1 MNELYTFLFDENVI
15 QTQFK
20 NQWIKIY
27 DPTYVETKIEELLKT
42 KETLQDLSEFLLSKA
57 KVGTFEK
64 KEKEEEEKDK
74 NNLTSDNFYHKT
86 ISDFPSLTQNN
97 FNKKKTKEIESL
109 QPKKKHKKPPIITQP
124 FNLSEN
130 KPRKFME
137 PNKIEVNF
145 KMKPLPLANYHKTS
159 LKQIEEERNERLDK
173 IRKEKM
179 LEQNP
184 FIFETDKRP
193 MNYDKIKEEVEK
205 KINDTLQFDNKY
217 SKKIP
222 DFSKNNADVKYNEAA
237 IIREE
242 YLIDKNKKEIEK
254 EMNRKL
260 IEKTDSKEFDRWVSE
275 MKVKEDIEKIEL
287 IQKRKIKLEMTRET
301 TLTCR
306 EKRQKINQMKNLEHK
321 KEIAEN
327 AIKKEKKKQKE
338 LIKNKNLILEI
349 NKGMDNIINNKIKK
363 IQENKDLYK
372 NIKDNYNELNLMAN
386 EEKKIELERR
396 DEIVRQIRELEKL
409 PMIRTT
415 GFDPTETQ
423 GIGLLEE
430 MSLVE
435 LKERLDIQ
443 KKMLNEQ
450 IKSKKE
456 ENKLKNE
463 ERVDEII
470 QKANIILE
478 HRDKLRNLKEIERKE
493 KKDAKIQRENL
504 LKEIREKS
512 LFEMREKMQN
522 KKDLLRKEDE
532 IFQRKIRD
540 IQLQRQFLQ
549 LGKAAVE
556 EKAMRMIEEGLE
568 RKIND
573 LQNQKLIDQQK
584 HESVNWIELNHKYNQ
599 AKKEVKKQKD
609 LLLNYQTNYENSKNL
624 NELAF
629 DQDLYYKKAIIDRE
643 YALRQFN
650 KEDYN
655 FKNKFSERL
664 HQNIRNKSSGR
675 MNFGKTA
682 NYFNRKANKNVNKG
696 KNKSFGGATNPS
708 LTYNNENLNKNLA
721 IINEGED
728 DEKNAILDKLNNEEK
743 KELVA
748 E

>member
-74 NNLTSDNFYHKT
+74 NNLTSDNFYNKT
-86 ISDFPSLTQNN
+86 TSDFPSLTQNN

-159 LKQIEEERNERLDK
+159 LKQIEEERNERLEK
-173 IRKEKM
+173 LRKRTLCE
-179 LEQNP
+179 P
-184 FIFETDKRP
+184 FDFETEKRP

-205 KINDTLQFDNKY
+205 KLNDTLDFDKKY
-217 SKKIP
+217 SNKIP
-222 DFSKNNADVKYNEAA
+222 DFSKINADVKYNEAA

-242 YLIDKNKKEIEK
+242 FLIDKNKKEIEK
-254 EMNRKL
+254 EMNRRL
-260 IEKTDSKEFDRWVSE
+260 IEKTDDKEFNRWVSE
-275 MKVKEDIEKIEL
+275 MKIKEDIENLEK
-287 IQKRKIKLEMTRET
+287 IQKRKFALEMTRET
-301 TLTCR
+301 TLTCK
-306 EKRQKINQMKNLEHK
+306 EKYQRINQLKNLEHK
-321 KEIAEN
+321 KELAEN
-327 AIKKEKKKQKE
+327 AIKKERKKQKE
-338 LIKNKNLILEI
+338 LIKNKNLIIEI
-349 NKGMDNIINNKIKK
+349 NKGLDNIVHNKIKRTN
-363 IQENKDLYK
+363 ENKELFK
-372 NIKDNYNELNLMAN
+372 NIKNNINELTAKAII
-386 EEKKIELERR
+386 EKKLELERR

-493 KKDAKIQRENL
+493 KKDAKIQKENL
-504 LKEIREKS
+504 LREIREKN

-522 KKDLLRKEDE
+522 KKDQLRKEDE

-549 LGKAAVE
+549 LGHAAVE
-556 EKAMRMIEEGLE
+556 EKVHKMIEEGLE
-568 RKIND
+568 RKINNE
-573 LQNQKLIDQQK
+573 QNQKLIDQQK
-584 HESVNWIELNHKYNQ
+584 AESVKWIDLNHKYKQ
-599 AKKEVKKQKD
+599 AVNDIKKQKK
-609 LLLNYQTNYENSKNL
+609 LLSQYSSAYENSKNL

-629 DQDLYYKKAIIDRE
+629 EQDKIFKKAIIDRE
-643 YALRQFN
+643 NALRKYQLD
-650 KEDYN
+650 DYKV
-655 FKNKFSERL
+655 KNKFSDKLNSYIRKKNNSTER
-664 HQNIRNKSSGR
+664 I
-675 MNFGKTA
+675 FGKTVT
-682 NYFNRKANKNVNKG
+682 NGFNKN
-696 KNKSFGGATNPS
+696 KNKNFGGATNPS
-708 LTYNNENLNKNLA
+708 MTYTGGQNANTNLN
-721 IINEGED
+721 IINESD
-728 DEKNAILDKLNNEEK
+728 DEEKNIIMNKLENEEK
-743 KELVA
+743 QKELIA

>member
-1 MNELYTFLFDENVI
+1 MNELFTFLFDENVI

-27 DPTYVETKIEELLKT
+27 DPTYVETKIEELLKA

-74 NNLTSDNFYHKT
+74 NNLTSDNFYNKT

-109 QPKKKHKKPPIITQP
+109 QPKKKHKKPPIIAQP

-217 SKKIP
+217 CKKIP

-306 EKRQKINQMKNLEHK
+306 DKRQKINQIKNLEHK

-349 NKGMDNIINNKIKK
+349 NKGTDNIINNKIKK

-493 KKDAKIQRENL
+493 KKDAKIQKENL
-504 LKEIREKS
+504 MREIREKS
-512 LFEMREKMQN
+512 LFEMKEKMQN
-522 KKDLLRKEDE
+522 KKDQLRKEDE

-549 LGKAAVE
+549 LGHAAVE
-556 EKAMRMIEEGLE
+556 EKVHKMIEEGLE
-568 RKIND
+568 RKINNQ
-573 LQNQKLIDQQK
+573 QNQKLIDQQK
-584 HESVNWIELNHKYNQ
+584 VESVKWIDLNHKYKQ
-599 AKKEVKKQKD
+599 AVNDIKKQKK
-609 LLLNYQTNYENSKNL
+609 LLSQYSSAYENSKNL

-629 DQDLYYKKAIIDRE
+629 EQDKIFKKAIIDRE
-643 YALRQFN
+643 NALRKYQLD
-650 KEDYN
+650 DYKV
-655 FKNKFSERL
+655 KNKFSDKLNSYIRKKNNSTER
-664 HQNIRNKSSGR
+664 I
-675 MNFGKTA
+675 FGKTVT
-682 NYFNRKANKNVNKG
+682 NGFNKN
-696 KNKSFGGATNPS
+696 KNKNFGGATNPS
-708 LTYNNENLNKNLA
+708 MTYTGGQNANTNLN
-721 IINEGED
+721 IINESD
-728 DEKNAILDKLNNEEK
+728 DEEKNIIMNKLENEEK
-743 KELVA
+743 QKELIA